1 MVGKSKIDC
10 FSVRIVILC
19 NYSKIVDR
27 LNQLDLPL
35 NLIGTVHDYP
45 IYQLNLESSTNPSK
59 SILITGG
66 VHGDEPAGVEAALQ
80 FLERDNG
87 TLLQRFSFIVIPCI
101 NPFGYVHE
109 TRENRDGV
117 DINRSFETEEVS
129 EVAIVKRNF
138 R

>member
-1 MVGKSKIDC
+1 MRD
-10 FSVRIVILC
+10 
-19 NYSKIVDR
+19 YSKIVDR

-87 TLLQRFSFIVIPCI
+87 TLLQKFSFVVIPCI
-101 NPFGYVHE
+101 NPFGYVHK
-109 TRENRDGV
+109 TRENRDG
-117 DINRSFETEEVS
+117 
-129 EVAIVKRNF
+129 A
-138 R
+138 